1 MRFLVH
7 TSTILAGEPVGLKAL
22 QGYDTITIGHDTP
35 VRRYAIDSTITYV
48 KRAKE
53 IHAAS
58 ADAKTYSERLK
69 VAFPDRQHA
78 GWVDFSGGLLYAAP
92 R

>member
-1 MRFLVH
+1 M
-7 TSTILAGEPVGLKAL
+7 
-22 QGYDTITIGHDTP
+22 
-35 VRRYAIDSTITYV
+35 TYV

-58 ADAKTYSERLK
+58 TDAKTYSESLK
-69 VAFPDRQHA
+69 AAFPDRQQA
-78 GWVDFSGGLLYAAP
+78 TWVDFSASLLYATP